1 MIQVNFHDKWT
12 PEPFSGCWLWP
23 ASVRP
28 DGYGQVRF
36 NGKMEGRII
45 HRGCG
50 GDSSVT
56 CVRHSKLCESRP
68 SFLGTNTDNM
78 RDASKKHRF
87 NQVGQNNGAAKLTE
101 LDVAVDQVD
110 GGNATRNR
118 S

>member
-1 MIQVNFHDKWT
+1 MVPVEIQVLHTCDTRSCVN
-12 PEPFSGCWLWP
+12 
-23 ASVRP
+23 P
-28 DGYGQVRF
+28 D
-36 NGKMEGRII
+36 
-45 HRGCG
+45 H
-50 GDSSVT
+50 
-56 CVRHSKLCESRP
+56 L
-68 SFLGTNTDNM
+68 FLGTNTDNM